1 MAYNVF
7 NTNMAP
13 DPVTVGV
20 AFGGG
25 GVRSFAEITGLR
37 DMKQK
42 GLPLTAVAGTSMGA
56 AVAALVACGLE
67 LDEIEQLLIKSEAR
81 MLELGFFKANV
92 RMLFPKSSGAPGMVD
107 ANTIVDFFAEIFQDL
122 GITRISQLKIPTAF
136 VSVNLKTMKP
146 LIFSNVPAWFK
157 GLQDVEHYPNDI
169 PIATAVAA
177 SCAFPL
183 AISAVALDDYLLVDG
198 GVRMNIPT
206 PIFSKELIDVV
217 VAVSPLP
224 QRPTL
229 GNTHSP
235 LNIGFRSVDCMA
247 DQLDRFQR
255 ALADIS
261 IEIPVEAEVF
271 DFGKGTS
278 LIEKANEYFAQT
290 PQDYKFYFDLVK
302 EREED
307 WLLEKEELG
316 ARLALERAQKEKE
329 AANRKGWRGF
339 LNRMTGQGQ

>member
-1 MAYNVF
+1 MAEHPIQGIMNV
-7 NTNMAP
+7 TM
-13 DPVTVGV
+13 DKIH
-20 AFGGG
+20 
-25 GVRSFAEITGLR
+25 E
-37 DMKQK
+37 
-42 GLPLTAVAGTSMGA
+42 
-56 AVAALVACGLE
+56 
-67 LDEIEQLLIKSEAR
+67 
-81 MLELGFFKANV
+81 
-92 RMLFPKSSGAPGMVD
+92 MVD